1 MTFVWVEMNTT
12 AGCEDSMKN
21 RETVYNGTT
30 RCVWRHSCE
39 ADDST
44 CPPPAMS
51 AFIEDVNSRAPATL
65 GPSFVTNYWY
75 FVWMVTQR
83 WMMTNAFTS
92 AGLSIMLA
100 FVILLLPTGT
110 KQHLHAHH
118 VRCFDTTTVRM
129 CAWQTTFGS
138 LCWQPFP
145 LWGLL

>member
-1 MTFVWVEMNTT
+1 MGGDEYDCRLRGLDEEQRDRVQWY
-12 AGCEDSMKN
+12 DSLCMVPQCCK
-21 RETVYNGTT
+21 
-30 RCVWRHSCE
+30 

-100 FVILLLPTGT
+100 FVILLLSTGT
-110 KQHLHAHH
+110 KQHMHAHR
-118 VRCFDTTTVRM
+118 VRCFDTAPVRM
-129 CAWQTTFGS
+129 CAWQITFGS

-145 LWGLL
+145 LWGWL